1 MDKGREEGLE
11 RLDVEWAGLKY
22 GEGVKGMGWGSHTV
36 HVIKAEE
43 MNKEKHTYPKA
54 ADRRRIF

>member
-1 MDKGREEGLE
+1 MWKGEGL
-11 RLDVEWAGLKY
+11 KN
-22 GEGVKGMGWGSHTV
+22 GEGVKGMGESHTV

-54 ADRRRIF
+54 ADLYCLF